1 MSDDWGSVEV
11 QGLEELE
18 AKLAE
23 LDNKLAGKAMYGAL
37 NYALTPVVKEA
48 KQRARKAKEPHAMV
62 INANKRKVEIQ
73 PGLLASAVKKRRVPK
88 SEMKGEFAQGAAM
101 GVYIGTGTKQ
111 KFYPQYWPFIEY
123 GTSTQPATPF
133 IRPAFDNNIDL
144 MLSRFSEKQSE
155 NIDKYRE

>member
-144 MLSRFSEKQSE
+144 MLSRFSEKLSE

>member
-111 KFYPQYWPFIEY
+111 KFYPQYWHLIEY

-144 MLSRFSEKQSE
+144 MLSRFSEKLSE

>member
-1 MSDDWGSVEV
+1 MNNNFTNVEV
-11 QGLEELE
+11 LGLDELE
-18 AKLAE
+18 HKLAE
-23 LDNKLAGKAMYGAL
+23 LDNQLAGKAIYGAL

-62 INANKRKVEIQ
+62 INANNRKVEIQ

-88 SEMKGEFAQGAAM
+88 SEMTGEFATGAAM

-111 KFYPQYWPFIEY
+111 KFYPQYWPFIER

-133 IRPAFDNNIDL
+133 IRPSFDNNVDL
-144 MLSRFSEKQSE
+144 MLSRFSEKLTE
-155 NIDKYRE
+155 NIDKYGE

>member
-23 LDNKLAGKAMYGAL
+23 LDNKLAGKAIYGAL

-144 MLSRFSEKQSE
+144 MLSRFSEKLSE

>member
-111 KFYPQYWPFIEY
+111 KFYPQYWPFIEH

-144 MLSRFSEKQSE
+144 MLSRFSEKLSE